1 MKKLINML
9 PFKLNG
15 VVVALVIT
23 FGALVATTVT
33 ASPAAA
39 GSTYLWNDVR
49 GSVQVYYLPNVNYSN
64 YFNVPNG
71 ERFVMNCWLDNAGN
85 RWFYGQTWNHGWG
98 YVTANWVINQTVV
111 GPC

>member
-1 MKKLINML
+1 MIKFINKIS
-9 PFKLNG
+9 FKLRIAMM
-15 VVVALVIT
+15 AL
-23 FGALVATTVT
+23 LVAF
-33 ASPAAA
+33 SAAA
-39 GSTYLWNDVR
+39 ATTAITSPVSASSTYLWNDVR
-49 GSVQVYYLPNVNYSN
+49 GSVQVYYLPNTSYSN

-111 GPC
+111 GHC